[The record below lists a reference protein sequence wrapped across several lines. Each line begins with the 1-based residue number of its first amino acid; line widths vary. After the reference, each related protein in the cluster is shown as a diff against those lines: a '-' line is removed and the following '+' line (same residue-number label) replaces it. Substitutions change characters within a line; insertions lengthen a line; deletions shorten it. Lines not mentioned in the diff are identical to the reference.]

1 LRYPQSAVHLG
12 RRADDIPSLHIEQ
25 VCHGIVSRSTDPLA
39 GGEPAVGRDL
49 DQLRKERSTF
59 SADDKRLAALSRGR
73 LVSRSVIA
81 TIENSNPKTGNEI
94 GPMDDRFLKTGVFLA
109 PFHPL
114 DENPLLALDRDME
127 LLVHLD
133 RLNYHEAWIGEHHS
147 GGFEIIA
154 CPELFIAGAAE
165 RTRHIRLGT
174 GVVSLPYHNP
184 FTLAGRMMQLDYM
197 TRGRAMFGVGPGSLV
212 YDAVKMGLN
221 PQEQRRKLDEALDV
235 IVDLM
240 QGRAVT
246 KKTDWFDLREARLQL
261 KSYSQ
266 PMMEMAVAS
275 NRSPVGAVA
284 AGKHNIGMLSI
295 GGTSDDALKAHA
307 SNWNVYEESARAA
320 GKTPD
325 RRKWRIVTFA
335 HVAETREQAHADV
348 KFGLE
353 NFKRYFSEVA
363 TFPIIPPDI
372 TANSAEY
379 LVASGLACIGSP
391 EDCVRHFERL
401 WQGSNG
407 GFGGVLLLAHNWAD
421 WAATKRS
428 YELMARYV
436 HPHFQRDANALRDWS
451 YADAK
456 SKYDT
461 AGAQSQAAVQAAIDK
476 HQRRKA

>member
-1 LRYPQSAVHLG
+1 
-12 RRADDIPSLHIEQ
+12 
-25 VCHGIVSRSTDPLA
+25 
-39 GGEPAVGRDL
+39 
-49 DQLRKERSTF
+49 
-59 SADDKRLAALSRGR
+59 
-73 LVSRSVIA
+73 
-81 TIENSNPKTGNEI
+81 
-94 GPMDDRFLKTGVFLA
+94 MDDRFLKTGVFLA

-221 PQEQRRKLDEALDV
+221 PQDQRRKLDEALDV
-235 IVDLM
+235 IVELM

-246 KKTDWFDLREARLQL
+246 KKTDWFDLHEARLQL

-295 GGTSDDALKAHA
+295 GGTSDEALKAACHQLERLRGKRA
-307 SNWNVYEESARAA
+307 GGRQDAGPPQMADRYLRACGGNAGPGAGGRQIRPGKLQTLFQRSGDVPHHPARYY
-320 GKTPD
+320 G
-325 RRKWRIVTFA
+325 
-335 HVAETREQAHADV
+335 
-348 KFGLE
+348 GLG
-353 NFKRYFSEVA
+353 RV
-363 TFPIIPPDI
+363 
-372 TANSAEY
+372 
-379 LVASGLACIGSP
+379 SGCIGSCLYRHAGGLRAP
-391 EDCVRHFERL
+391 FRAIVARLERRVRRRF
-401 WQGSNG
+401 
-407 GFGGVLLLAHNWAD
+407 
-421 WAATKRS
+421 AAR
-428 YELMARYV
+428 A
-436 HPHFQRDANALRDWS
+436 
-451 YADAK
+451 
-456 SKYDT
+456 
-461 AGAQSQAAVQAAIDK
+461 
-476 HQRRKA
+476 

>member
-1 LRYPQSAVHLG
+1 
-12 RRADDIPSLHIEQ
+12 
-25 VCHGIVSRSTDPLA
+25 
-39 GGEPAVGRDL
+39 
-49 DQLRKERSTF
+49 
-59 SADDKRLAALSRGR
+59 
-73 LVSRSVIA
+73 
-81 TIENSNPKTGNEI
+81 
-94 GPMDDRFLKTGVFLA
+94 MMDRFLKTGVFLA
-109 PFHPL
+109 PFHAL
-114 DENPLLALDRDME
+114 DENPLLALERDME

-212 YDAVKMGLN
+212 YDAVKMGLR
-221 PQEQRRKLDEALDV
+221 PEDQRRKLDEALEV
-235 IVDLM
+235 IMDLM

-246 KKTDWFDLREARLQL
+246 RKTDWFDLNEARLQL

-284 AGKHNIGMLSI
+284 AGRHNIGMLSI

-307 SNWNVYEESARAA
+307 SNWKVYEESARAA

-335 HVAETREQAHADV
+335 HVAETRERALADV

-363 TFPIIPPDI
+363 TFPIIPSDI
-372 TANSAEY
+372 TADPAEY
-379 LVASGLACIGSP
+379 LISSGLACIGTP
-391 EDCVRHFERL
+391 GDCVRHFERL

-421 WAATKRS
+421 WPATKRS

-436 HPHFQRDANALRDWS
+436 HPHFQREANELRDSS

-456 SKYDT
+456 SKYET

-476 HQRRKA
+476 RQRRKA

>member
-1 LRYPQSAVHLG
+1 M
-12 RRADDIPSLHIEQ
+12 
-25 VCHGIVSRSTDPLA
+25 
-39 GGEPAVGRDL
+39 
-49 DQLRKERSTF
+49 K
-59 SADDKRLAALSRGR
+59 
-73 LVSRSVIA
+73 
-81 TIENSNPKTGNEI
+81 
-94 GPMDDRFLKTGVFLA
+94 DRFLKTGVFLA
-109 PFHPL
+109 PFHAL

-127 LLVHLD
+127 LLIHLD

-154 CPELFIAGAAE
+154 CPELFIAAAAE

-174 GVVSLPYHNP
+174 GVISLPYHNP
-184 FTLAGRMMQLDYM
+184 FTVAGRMMQLDYM

-212 YDAVKMGLN
+212 YDAVKMGLK
-221 PQEQRRKLDEALDV
+221 PEDQRRKLDEALDV
-235 IVDLM
+235 IMDLM
-240 QGRAVT
+240 QGRVVT
-246 KKTDWFDLREARLQL
+246 KKTDWFDLNQSRLQL
-261 KSYSQ
+261 KSYTL

-275 NRSPVGAVA
+275 NRSPVGALA
-284 AGKHNIGMLSI
+284 AGRHNIGMLSI

-320 GKTPD
+320 GQRPD

-335 HVAETREQAHADV
+335 HVAETREQALADV
-348 KFGLE
+348 KFGFE

-372 TANSAEY
+372 ESDPAEY
-379 LVASGLACIGSP
+379 LISSGLACIGTP
-391 EDCVRHFERL
+391 GDCIRHFERL

-421 WAATKRS
+421 WPATRRS

-436 HPHFQRDANALRDWS
+436 HPRFQHDANELRDWS

-456 SKYDT
+456 SKYET
-461 AGAQSQAAVQAAIDK
+461 AGVQSKAAVQAAIDK

>member
-1 LRYPQSAVHLG
+1 MH
-12 RRADDIPSLHIEQ
+12 
-25 VCHGIVSRSTDPLA
+25 
-39 GGEPAVGRDL
+39 
-49 DQLRKERSTF
+49 
-59 SADDKRLAALSRGR
+59 
-73 LVSRSVIA
+73 
-81 TIENSNPKTGNEI
+81 
-94 GPMDDRFLKTGVFLA
+94 DRFLKTGVFLA

-184 FTLAGRMMQLDYM
+184 FTLAGRMTQLDYM

-221 PQEQRRKLDEALDV
+221 PQDQRRKLDEALDV
-235 IVDLM
+235 IVELM

-246 KKTDWFDLREARLQL
+246 KKTDWFDLHEARLQL

-307 SNWNVYEESARAA
+307 SNWKVYEESARAT
-320 GKTPD
+320 GNTPD

-335 HVAETREQAHADV
+335 HVAETREQARADV

-363 TFPIIPPDI
+363 TFPIIPPEIAAD
-372 TANSAEY
+372 SAEY
-379 LVASGLACIGSP
+379 LASSGLACIGSP

-401 WQGSNG
+401 WQGSSG

-436 HPHFQRDANALRDWS
+436 HPHFQRNANALRDCS

-456 SKYDT
+456 SKYET

-476 HQRRKA
+476 HQRRKD